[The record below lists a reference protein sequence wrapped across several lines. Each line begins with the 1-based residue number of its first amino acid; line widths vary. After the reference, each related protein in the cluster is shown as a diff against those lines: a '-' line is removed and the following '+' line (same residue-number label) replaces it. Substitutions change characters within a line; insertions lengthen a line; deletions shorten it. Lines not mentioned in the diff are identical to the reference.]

1 MTRSRRLTQM
11 THRFTQIFFVAI
23 RDHLREP
30 VLTSK
35 KV

>member
-1 MTRSRRLTQM
+1 MKRSRRFTQM

-30 VLTSK
+30 ILTFK